1 MSDGVLT
8 ILDGSQLRSLD
19 LTLPGGD
26 VALTGGEVLDL
37 AESRASSALFG
48 ISLPDTLKRSALRRI
63 YVDDVVS
70 FSRTQLGRD
79 QVSQYLSDYHSAIAD
94 QLKDDPLV
102 IVTLNGNI
110 LRLFLEDEDD
120 FAMIAENL
128 FTDLDAEDKG
138 KISKGEIRNALVH
151 MGVDM
156 GVPPFSEFPQL
167 NEILRKHGAEGEE
180 ELGQAQFAQLLQP
193 ILQELAEALAAKPV
207 VFTQNIKVINGS
219 KLKKILDDEEKLNHI
234 VEKMLEEKHT
244 GKDGLGNVELLR
256 GFLERNWKGLGLPP
270 SEANEAVVLLYDV
283 VFADV
288 KNNKS
293 AVELE
298 KKDELG
304 KLLKEILH
312 KFAEQLEANPVYHAH
327 DH

>member
-19 LTLPGGD
+19 PTLPEYG

-37 AESRASSALFG
+37 ADSRASVALFG
-48 ISLPDTLKRSALRRI
+48 ISLPEALKRSALRRI
-63 YVDDVVS
+63 HVGDAVS

-79 QVSQYLSDYHSAIAD
+79 QVSHYLSDYISAIAD

-102 IVTLNGNI
+102 IATLNGNI

-120 FAMIAENL
+120 FAMISENL

-151 MGVDM
+151 MGVEM
-156 GVPPFSEFPQL
+156 GVPPFS
-167 NEILRKHGAEGEE
+167 EGEE

-193 ILQELAEALAAKPV
+193 ILQELAETLALRPV
-207 VFTQNIKVINGS
+207 VFIQNIKVINGS
-219 KLKKILDDEEKLNHI
+219 KLRKILADEEELNNI
-234 VEKMLEEKHT
+234 VEKMLEEKQI
-244 GKDGLGNVELLR
+244 GKDGLGSVELMR

-270 SEANEAVVLLYDV
+270 SEANEAVVLLYDA

-288 KNNKS
+288 KAEKT
-293 AVELE
+293 AVDLE
-298 KKDELG
+298 KEELG
-304 KLLKEILH
+304 NLVKEILY
-312 KFAEQLEANPVYHAH
+312 KFAEQLEANPVYH
-327 DH
+327 DRDQIEF